1 MNFLTIVHDPS
12 SLMGECKETQ
22 EVHLM
27 VVKGE
32 VESRDSVRAQI
43 PVEVQT
49 MLEEFD
55 DVIIKELPTELLSMH
70 NIRHH
75 INMILGASLPNV
87 PHYRMS
93 PKENEI
99 LRDKVEELLS
109 NGYI

>member
-1 MNFLTIVHDPS
+1 
-12 SLMGECKETQ
+12 MGECKETQ
-22 EVHLM
+22 EVNLM

-32 VESRDSVRAQI
+32 VESKDSVRAQI
-43 PVEVQT
+43 QVEVQT
-49 MLEEFD
+49 MLEEFED
-55 DVIIKELPTELLSMH
+55 MILKELLMELLSMH

-75 INMILGASLPNV
+75 INMILGSSLPNV

-99 LRDKVEELLS
+99 LREKVEELLS

>member
-1 MNFLTIVHDPS
+1 M
-12 SLMGECKETQ
+12 
-22 EVHLM
+22 HLM

-43 PVEVQT
+43 SMEVQT

-55 DVIIKELPTELLSMH
+55 DVILKELPTELLSMH

-75 INMILGASLPNV
+75 VNMILSASLPNV

-93 PKENEI
+93 PKENKI